1 MRKALVLI
9 ATAALLLGGAAFMVS
24 SASGTNTGDTL
35 RLRAVDVA
43 EQFVDVG
50 QEGFSQ
56 GDHVVF
62 TSDLYAGTRKVGY
75 DGGTCTVVR
84 LVAEGSIL
92 HLPRARRGRGRAS
105 QRRGARSAR
114 VERRLARGSR
124 LGVSP
129 PRLSLEGGTPA
140 ALRRG
145 ASESAWPPFPL
156 RGGSE
161 HWRRAAAL
169 SLVNEHE

>member
-92 HLPRARRGRGRAS
+92 HCVGTNSLPGGQVTVQGFVPTSSTGAIQPFQLAITGGTRKYRRAHGQVEGRAIS
-105 QRRGARSAR
+105 DTELDLTLRI
-114 VERRLARGSR
+114 ER
-124 LGVSP
+124 
-129 PRLSLEGGTPA
+129 
-140 ALRRG
+140 
-145 ASESAWPPFPL
+145 
-156 RGGSE
+156 
-161 HWRRAAAL
+161 
-169 SLVNEHE
+169 